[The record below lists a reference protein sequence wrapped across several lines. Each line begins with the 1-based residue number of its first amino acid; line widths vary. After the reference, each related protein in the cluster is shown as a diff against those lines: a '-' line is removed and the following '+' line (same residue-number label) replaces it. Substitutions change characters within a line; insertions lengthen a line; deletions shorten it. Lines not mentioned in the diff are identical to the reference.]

1 MNNLNYGVIG
11 NGRTAALVSEAGSIE
26 WACLPEFNAP
36 SQFAKLLDK
45 EKGGEFG
52 ITAEGYKIKQH
63 YWDDTNILVT
73 KFKDGENAFEV
84 WDFMPVYKNENGDFY
99 YPADIIRYVKYI
111 SGKPSFRVNYNPQLN
126 YAKNKTSTYETENY
140 IKSFS
145 INGAYES
152 IYLYSDL
159 PLDKICHGEEI
170 EIEGDAFFLVSYNEK
185 IILPNV
191 KRANLELQRTEVYWL
206 NWVDKGYK
214 FKDYNHEI
222 IRSSLVLRMLTFNKT
237 GAIIAAITTSLPETI
252 GEERNWD
259 YRFCWIR
266 DAAMM
271 VSVLIKLGYRDEAKR
286 FLNFILDIVP
296 GKDDRIQIMYG
307 IRGEKKLTESE
318 LEHLAGYEN
327 SKPVRIGN
335 AAYHQKQHDI
345 YGVLVDVIYQD
356 LKNFHVA
363 LDDAE
368 NLWTITR
375 GVLRTVEVNW
385 KNTDQSIWEF
395 RNEEKH
401 FTFSKILCWVAADRG
416 VKIAEILNKSNYVEQ
431 WSLLRDCIKDDIYA
445 NAWDEEQQAF
455 TQAYENK
462 YMDASNLLMEY
473 YGFIEP
479 SDPKFISTVK
489 RTYDELAHKGMMYR
503 YKNEDDFGLPSSAFT
518 ICSFWMIR
526 SLYKIGEQ
534 ERAREMFNNI
544 LQNSNHLGL
553 LSEDMD
559 FETKRLLGN
568 FPQGYSHLALIET
581 AMMFAGDYKD
591 DDHVL
596 QILMN

>member
-1 MNNLNYGVIG
+1 MDNLNYGVIG
-11 NGRTAALVSEAGSIE
+11 NGRTAALVSRFGSIE
-26 WACLPEFNAP
+26 WACLPEYNAP

-45 EKGGEFG
+45 AKGGEFA
-52 ITAEGYKIKQH
+52 IIAEDYQVNQR
-63 YWDDTNILVT
+63 YWDNTNILVT
-73 KFKDGENAFEV
+73 TFSNGENVFEL
-84 WDFMPVYKNENGDFY
+84 WDFMPIYKNESGDYY

-111 SGKPSFRVNYNPQLN
+111 SGKPKFKCKYNPQLN
-126 YAKNKTSTYETENY
+126 YAKNKTSTFSAPNY

-159 PLDKICHGEEI
+159 DYNKICHGDLI
-170 EIEGDAFFLVSYNEK
+170 ILDRDAFFLISYNEK
-185 IILPNV
+185 IIKPTVV
-191 KRANLELQRTEVYWL
+191 KANLELQRTEVYWL

-214 FKDYNHEI
+214 FKYYNQQI
-222 IRSSLVLRMLTFNKT
+222 IRSSLVLRLLTFNKT

-266 DAAMM
+266 DASMM
-271 VSVLIKLGYRDEAKR
+271 VSVLIKMGYRDEAHR

-307 IRGEKKLTESE
+307 IRGEKKLTEFT
-318 LEHLAGYEN
+318 LDHLAGYEN

-375 GVLRTVEVNW
+375 GILRTVEINW

-401 FTFSKILCWVAADRG
+401 FTFSKVLCWVAADRG
-416 VKIAEILNKSNYVEQ
+416 KKVAKLLDKPDYVNQ
-431 WSLLRDCIKDDIYA
+431 WSLLADCIKEDIYA
-445 NAWDEEQQAF
+445 HAWNEEQQAF
-455 TQAYENK
+455 TQAYENE

-479 SDPKFISTVK
+479 TDPKFISTVR
-489 RTYDELAHKGMMYR
+489 RTYDKLAHKGMMYR
-503 YKNEDDFGLPSSAFT
+503 YKNQDDFGLPSSSFT
-518 ICSFWMIR
+518 ICTFWMIR
-526 SLYKIGEQ
+526 SLYKIGDQ
-534 ERAREMFNNI
+534 EKAQEMFDNLITNC
-544 LQNSNHLGL
+544 NHLGL

-559 FETKRLLGN
+559 FDTKRLLGN
-568 FPQGYSHLALIET
+568 FPQGYSHLAMIET
-581 AMMFAGDYKD
+581 AIMFSGGYKD
-591 DDHVL
+591 DDNVL
-596 QILMN
+596 QNLRS

>member
-1 MNNLNYGVIG
+1 MDNLNYGVIG
-11 NGRTAALVSEAGSIE
+11 NGRTAALVSQFGSIE
-26 WACLPEFNAP
+26 WACLPEYNAP

-45 EKGGEFG
+45 EKGGEFA
-52 ITAEGYKIKQH
+52 IIAEDYQIKQR
-63 YWDDTNILVT
+63 YWDNTNILVT
-73 KFKDGENAFEV
+73 NFSKGENVFEL
-84 WDFMPVYKNENGDFY
+84 WDFMPIYKNESGDYY
-99 YPADIIRYVKYI
+99 YPADVIRYVKYI
-111 SGKPSFRVNYNPQLN
+111 SGKPQFKCKYNPQLN
-126 YAKNKTSTYETENY
+126 YAKNKTSTFVAPHY

-159 PLDKICHGEEI
+159 NYDQICHGDLI
-170 EIEGDAFFLVSYNEK
+170 TLDRDAFFLISYNEK
-185 IILPNV
+185 IIKPTV
-191 KRANLELQRTEVYWL
+191 IKANLELQRTEVYWL
-206 NWVDKGYK
+206 NWVDKGFK
-214 FKDYNHEI
+214 FKSYNQQI
-222 IRSSLVLRMLTFNKT
+222 IRSSLVLRLLTFNKT

-271 VSVLIKLGYRDEAKR
+271 VSVLIKMGYRDEAHR

-307 IRGEKKLTESE
+307 IRGEKKLTEST
-318 LEHLAGYEN
+318 LDHLAGYEN

-375 GVLRTVEVNW
+375 GILRTVEVNW

-401 FTFSKILCWVAADRG
+401 FTFSKVLCWVAADRG
-416 VKIAEILNKSNYVEQ
+416 KKIAKLLQKPDYVEQ
-431 WSLLRDCIKDDIYA
+431 WTLLADCIKEDIYS

-455 TQAYENK
+455 TQAYENE

-479 SDPKFISTVK
+479 TDPKFISTVR
-489 RTYDELAHKGMMYR
+489 RTYDKLAHKGMMYR
-503 YKNEDDFGLPSSAFT
+503 YKNQDDFGLPSSSFT
-518 ICSFWMIR
+518 ICTFWMIR
-526 SLYKIGEQ
+526 SLYKIGDQ
-534 ERAREMFNNI
+534 QKAREMFDNLIANT
-544 LQNSNHLGL
+544 NHLGL

-568 FPQGYSHLALIET
+568 FPQGYSHLAMIET
-581 AMMFAGDYKD
+581 AIMFSGGYKED
-591 DDHVL
+591 DNVL
-596 QILMN
+596 QNLIS

>member
-1 MNNLNYGVIG
+1 MDNLNYGVIG
-11 NGRTAALVSEAGSIE
+11 NGRTAALVSQFGSIE
-26 WACLPEFNAP
+26 WACLPEYNAP

-45 EKGGEFG
+45 EKGGEFA
-52 ITAEGYKIKQH
+52 IIAEDYQIMQR
-63 YWDDTNILVT
+63 YWDNTNILVT
-73 KFKDGENAFEV
+73 NFSKGENVFEL
-84 WDFMPVYKNENGDFY
+84 WDFMPIYKNESGDYY
-99 YPADIIRYVKYI
+99 YPADVIRYVKYI
-111 SGKPSFRVNYNPQLN
+111 SGKPQFKCKYNPQLN
-126 YAKNKTSTYETENY
+126 YAKNKTSTFVAPHY

-159 PLDKICHGEEI
+159 NYDQICHGDLI
-170 EIEGDAFFLVSYNEK
+170 TLDRDAFFLISYNEK
-185 IILPNV
+185 IIKPTV
-191 KRANLELQRTEVYWL
+191 IKANLELQRTEVYWL
-206 NWVDKGYK
+206 NWVDKGFK
-214 FKDYNHEI
+214 FKSYNQQI
-222 IRSSLVLRMLTFNKT
+222 IRSSLVLRLLTFNKT

-271 VSVLIKLGYRDEAKR
+271 VSVLIKMGYRDEAHR

-307 IRGEKKLTESE
+307 IRGEKKLTEST
-318 LEHLAGYEN
+318 LDHLAGYEN

-375 GVLRTVEVNW
+375 GILRTVEINW

-401 FTFSKILCWVAADRG
+401 FTFSKVLCWVAADRG
-416 VKIAEILNKSNYVEQ
+416 KKIAKLLQKPDYVEQ
-431 WSLLRDCIKDDIYA
+431 WTLLADCIKEDIYS

-455 TQAYENK
+455 TQAYENE

-479 SDPKFISTVK
+479 TDPKFISTVR
-489 RTYDELAHKGMMYR
+489 RTYDKLAHKGMMYR
-503 YKNEDDFGLPSSAFT
+503 YKNQDDFGLPSSSFT
-518 ICSFWMIR
+518 ICTFWMIR
-526 SLYKIGEQ
+526 SLYKIGDQ
-534 ERAREMFNNI
+534 QKAREMFDNLIANT
-544 LQNSNHLGL
+544 NHLGL

-568 FPQGYSHLALIET
+568 FPQGYSHLAMIET
-581 AMMFAGDYKD
+581 AIMFSGGYKED
-591 DDHVL
+591 DNVL
-596 QILMN
+596 QNLIS

>member
-1 MNNLNYGVIG
+1 MDNLNYGVIG
-11 NGRTAALVSEAGSIE
+11 NGRTAALVSQFGSIE
-26 WACLPEFNAP
+26 WACLPEYNAP

-45 EKGGEFG
+45 EKGGEFA
-52 ITAEGYKIKQH
+52 IIAEDYQIKQR
-63 YWDDTNILVT
+63 YWDNTNILVT
-73 KFKDGENAFEV
+73 NFSKGENVFEL
-84 WDFMPVYKNENGDFY
+84 WDFMPIYKNESGDYY
-99 YPADIIRYVKYI
+99 YPADVIRYVKYI
-111 SGKPSFRVNYNPQLN
+111 SGKPQFKCKYNPQLN
-126 YAKNKTSTYETENY
+126 YAKNKTSTFVAPHY

-159 PLDKICHGEEI
+159 NYDQICHGDLI
-170 EIEGDAFFLVSYNEK
+170 TLDRDAFFLISYNEK
-185 IILPNV
+185 IIKPTV
-191 KRANLELQRTEVYWL
+191 IKANLELQRTEVYWL
-206 NWVDKGYK
+206 NWVDKGFK
-214 FKDYNHEI
+214 FKSYNQQI
-222 IRSSLVLRMLTFNKT
+222 IRSSLVLRLLTFNKT

-271 VSVLIKLGYRDEAKR
+271 VSVLIKMGYRDEAHR

-307 IRGEKKLTESE
+307 IRGEKKLTEST
-318 LEHLAGYEN
+318 LDHLAGYEN

-345 YGVLVDVIYQD
+345 YGVLVDVIYQN

-375 GVLRTVEVNW
+375 GILRTVEINW

-401 FTFSKILCWVAADRG
+401 FTFSKVLCWVAADRG
-416 VKIAEILNKSNYVEQ
+416 KKIAKLLQKPDYVEQ
-431 WSLLRDCIKDDIYA
+431 WTLLADCIKEDIYS

-455 TQAYENK
+455 TQAYENE

-479 SDPKFISTVK
+479 TDPKFISTVR
-489 RTYDELAHKGMMYR
+489 RTYDKLAHKGMMYR
-503 YKNEDDFGLPSSAFT
+503 YKNQDDFGLPSSSFT
-518 ICSFWMIR
+518 ICTFWMIR
-526 SLYKIGEQ
+526 SLYKIGDQ
-534 ERAREMFNNI
+534 QKAREMFDNLIANT
-544 LQNSNHLGL
+544 NHLGL

-568 FPQGYSHLALIET
+568 FPQGYSHLAMIET
-581 AMMFAGDYKD
+581 AIMFSGGYKED
-591 DDHVL
+591 DNVL
-596 QILMN
+596 QNLIS

>member
-1 MNNLNYGVIG
+1 MDNLNYGVIG
-11 NGRTAALVSEAGSIE
+11 NGRTAALVSQFGSIE
-26 WACLPEFNAP
+26 WACLPEYNAP

-45 EKGGEFG
+45 EKGGEFA
-52 ITAEGYKIKQH
+52 IIAEDYQIKQR
-63 YWDDTNILVT
+63 YWDNTNILVT
-73 KFKDGENAFEV
+73 NFSKGENVFEL
-84 WDFMPVYKNENGDFY
+84 WDFMPIYKNESGDYY
-99 YPADIIRYVKYI
+99 YPADVIRYVKYI
-111 SGKPSFRVNYNPQLN
+111 SGKPQFKCKYNPQLN
-126 YAKNKTSTYETENY
+126 YAKNKTSTFVAPHY

-159 PLDKICHGEEI
+159 NYDQICHGDLI
-170 EIEGDAFFLVSYNEK
+170 TLDRDAFFLISYNEK
-185 IILPNV
+185 IIKPTV
-191 KRANLELQRTEVYWL
+191 IKANLELQRTEVYWL
-206 NWVDKGYK
+206 NWVDKGFK
-214 FKDYNHEI
+214 FKSYNQQI
-222 IRSSLVLRMLTFNKT
+222 IRSSLVLRLLTFNKT

-271 VSVLIKLGYRDEAKR
+271 VSVLIKMGYRDEAHR

-307 IRGEKKLTESE
+307 IRGEKKLTEST
-318 LEHLAGYEN
+318 LDHLAGYEN

-375 GVLRTVEVNW
+375 GILRTVEINW

-401 FTFSKILCWVAADRG
+401 FTFSKVLCWVAADRG
-416 VKIAEILNKSNYVEQ
+416 KKIAKLLQKPDYVEQ
-431 WSLLRDCIKDDIYA
+431 WTLLADCIKEDIYS

-455 TQAYENK
+455 TQAYENE

-479 SDPKFISTVK
+479 TDPKFISTVR
-489 RTYDELAHKGMMYR
+489 RTYDKLAHKGMMYR
-503 YKNEDDFGLPSSAFT
+503 YKNQDDFGLPSSSFT
-518 ICSFWMIR
+518 ICTFWMIR
-526 SLYKIGEQ
+526 SLYKIGDQ
-534 ERAREMFNNI
+534 QKAREMFDNLIANT
-544 LQNSNHLGL
+544 NHLGL

-568 FPQGYSHLALIET
+568 FPQGYSHLAMIET
-581 AMMFAGDYKD
+581 AIMFSGGYKED
-591 DDHVL
+591 DNVL
-596 QILMN
+596 QNLIS